1 MRMRRAFPVLLLAA
15 LAGLAACQSSDG
27 DGPAAEAVVAIDGG
41 AAVRAIEPGLI
52 FGANLGAWVLDT
64 KLGTSTQD
72 LVRALR
78 PTVARFP
85 GGNMSNDYCW
95 VTQKVSGND
104 HLVWEDWSW
113 GIDVGEYVAFLK
125 AVGAVPMF
133 SLIPFDH
140 TIDGQ
145 PHSAAAEAE
154 ALARFFVA
162 EGFRGA
168 YYEVGNEN
176 EGAWNPMLSLND
188 YTDRF
193 VLLARAV
200 KSVDPAAQCLGPVV
214 SSYNATWITGFV
226 DRLASLGATGLLDG
240 ISFHHYG
247 AWISNSNAAGINLG
261 DPQVLAGELA
271 NIRSA
276 LASRGL
282 SRLRIAVNEINAAIW
297 DTGCTRDQ
305 FTIKQGMWLADAL
318 GVSLVGADAANVWIH
333 LHPGADPH
341 SLIDSD
347 ATPPAATKNYW
358 PVALAAQTLSGTDP
372 SAAVEVLGVA
382 IDMPSQALTGYAVR
396 KAGEGLGIL
405 LINKTD
411 RPLAV
416 EVDLP
421 AIPSSVAARKLDA
434 AGYAAGSGPAPL
446 AVSTAGLRATL
457 TLPAMSIV
465 GLDVR

>member
-1 MRMRRAFPVLLLAA
+1 
-15 LAGLAACQSSDG
+15 
-27 DGPAAEAVVAIDGG
+27 
-41 AAVRAIEPGLI
+41 
-52 FGANLGAWVLDT
+52 
-64 KLGTSTQD
+64 
-72 LVRALR
+72 
-78 PTVARFP
+78 
-85 GGNMSNDYCW
+85 
-95 VTQKVSGND
+95 
-104 HLVWEDWSW
+104 
-113 GIDVGEYVAFLK
+113 
-125 AVGAVPMF
+125 
-133 SLIPFDH
+133 
-140 TIDGQ
+140 
-145 PHSAAAEAE
+145 
-154 ALARFFVA
+154 LARLFVA
-162 EGFRGA
+162 EGFQGA

-200 KSVDPAAQCLGPVV
+200 KSVDPTARCLGPVV
-214 SSYNATWITGFV
+214 SSYNATWINGFV
-226 DRLASLGATGLLDG
+226 DRLASLGATALLDG

-247 AWISNSNAAGINLG
+247 GWISNNNSAGISLS
-261 DPQVLAGELA
+261 DPQTLAAELA
-271 NIRSA
+271 NVRGA
-276 LASRGL
+276 LAARSL

-305 FTIKQGMWLADAL
+305 FTIKQGLWLADAL

-347 ATPPAATKNYW
+347 ATPPAPTKNYW
-358 PVALAAQTLSGTDP
+358 PAALAAQTLSGTDP
-372 SAAVEVLGVA
+372 SAAVEVLDVA

-396 KAGEGLGIL
+396 KAGEGLGVL

-421 AIPSSVAARKLDA
+421 VIPSSVAARKIDA
-434 AGYAAGSGPAPL
+434 AGYAAGTGPTSL
-446 AVSTAGLRATL
+446 AVSAEGLRATL

-465 GLDVR
+465 GLEVR